1 MLFTVGDPQVVPVS
15 GLCLPPGSHLHQRS
29 STLRLLDRRKGNHTY
44 VASQVNSTS
53 KLNHFVEV
61 PFLPIQLR
69 LIKCK
74 NPIWP
79 CEPCLNNTPASTSGP
94 VRRLSLLFSQG
105 AGCSGTE
112 LGVGVVS
119 SQPSPSS
126 SSLCLFSLFLQV
138 SLVGFLFL
146 LGLYISSLAS
156 CMGGLYGAP
165 RILQCIAQERVI
177 PALAFLGRGV
187 GV

>member
-1 MLFTVGDPQVVPVS
+1 MHKRPPSRHCLYYLTVGVEWRFHWAWVWSPV
-15 GLCLPPGSHLHQRS
+15 GIIRARLCRQEQRFNWS
-29 STLRLLDRRKGNHTY
+29 PHSWLYIKG
-44 VASQVNSTS
+44 
-53 KLNHFVEV
+53 
-61 PFLPIQLR
+61 
-69 LIKCK
+69 
-74 NPIWP
+74 
-79 CEPCLNNTPASTSGP
+79 GP
-94 VRRLSLLFSQG
+94 VRHLGGQRSLFSQE

-112 LGVGVVS
+112 LGVAVVS
-119 SQPSPSS
+119 ARHNPSS
-126 SSLCLFSLFLQV
+126 SSLCLFALFLQV